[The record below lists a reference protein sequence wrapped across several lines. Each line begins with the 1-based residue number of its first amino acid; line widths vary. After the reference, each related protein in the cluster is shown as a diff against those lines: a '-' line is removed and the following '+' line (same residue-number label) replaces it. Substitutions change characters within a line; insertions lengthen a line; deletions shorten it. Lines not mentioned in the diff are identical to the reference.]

1 MAKNE
6 IKNEDMTAV
15 LSHLQQYVPTK
26 SETEELVDPDDGE
39 VFQLCADHFHYI
51 LFGGDQLTAERATGV
66 KRSIDNEN
74 RALDRLE
81 GLIPVIEDWHSKV
94 CFSKV
99 SDINIYVHVK

>member
-1 MAKNE
+1 MPA
-6 IKNEDMTAV
+6 
-15 LSHLQQYVPTK
+15 K
-26 SETEELVDPDDGE
+26 SETEEIVDPDDGK

-74 RALDRLE
+74 RALDRFNTSYR
-81 GLIPVIEDWHSKV
+81 EDWYSKV
-94 CFSKV
+94 CFLKV